1 LSPAVKQDKGDG
13 FMPVSNEDFQLFNQ
27 YNMQLQNISQQKTQL
42 KMVIESTKNAIE
54 ELEASKEDSA
64 YKNLGFVMLKVEKGK
79 LIKDLK
85 SEIENLEIRIK
96 TMEKT
101 EDLVTKKVQDLQAKL
116 NAEMSQDKVKK

>member
-1 LSPAVKQDKGDG
+1 MA
-13 FMPVSNEDFQLFNQ
+13 VSNEDFQAFNQ
-27 YNMQLQNISQQKTQL
+27 YNMQLQNIAQQKTQL

-101 EDLVTKKVQDLQAKL
+101 EDLVSKKVKDLQAKF
-116 NAEMSQDKVKK
+116 NAEMSAKKSEEKK

>member
-1 LSPAVKQDKGDG
+1 LSPTVKQDKGDG